1 LQVRD
6 AMLGRKPRG
15 EQRRPPVAA
24 ATTPAKSSR
33 ERPQTKKRKWQE
45 DNSDESD
52 SEAKITKEDL
62 DAFKKTL
69 EEEEKEEARQ
79 RQKEELKA
87 KEVEKEQREQQ
98 EAERQRK
105 TEEEAQAVR
114 EAEEARK
121 QAEEAEAERRRFEAN
136 SFVGA
141 GPLPMDN
148 PSILPAGVRPGKEHL
163 YKTSYCKRWE
173 QGTCNFGA
181 ACHFAHGE
189 RELRGRPPKGSSS
202 GSLSVPF
209 PEVVVKPLSTR
220 ALVPP
225 TPPPPMAML
234 PPSAEAG
241 AGALSGGWGLG
252 GPLPLGVAPPPPPVL
267 PPDVA
272 AQAAM
277 NMMLN
282 MVNGGEGAAPS
293 ANPGD
298 CSAGVPRVIPPPMPQ
313 VPD

>member
-1 LQVRD
+1 MQVRD

-15 EQRRPPVAA
+15 EQKRPAVA
-24 ATTPAKSSR
+24 ATTTAPKSSR
-33 ERPQTKKRKWQE
+33 EGPQTKKRKWQE
-45 DNSDESD
+45 DPSDDSE

-79 RQKEELKA
+79 REKEERKA
-87 KEVEKEQREQQ
+87 KEDEKKQREER
-98 EAERQRK
+98 EAERLRR
-105 TEEEAQAVR
+105 TEEEAQASR

-121 QAEEAEAERRRFEAN
+121 LAEEAAAERRRFEAN

-141 GPLPMDN
+141 GPLPLDN

-173 QGTCNFGA
+173 QGNCNFGT

-189 RELRGRPPKGSSS
+189 RELRGRPPKGSVS
-202 GSLSVPF
+202 GSLSVPI
-209 PEVVVKPLSTR
+209 PEAVVKPLSSR

-225 TPPPPMAML
+225 TPPPALAAMM

-241 AGALSGGWGLG
+241 AGTPGGWG
-252 GPLPLGVAPPPPPVL
+252 GPPPGVTPPPPAVL

-277 NMMLN
+277 NMMFN
-282 MVNGGEGAAPS
+282 TMMSGGEGAS
-293 ANPGD
+293 PGD